1 MVSKTDKKKID
12 GGGLEQIF
20 GSGTRVK
27 LLKLFLND
35 PDKAYFVREIS
46 RIIGAQINSVRREL
60 LNLKS
65 LGIVSEVEWPENREY
80 IVPVKER
87 GKDNGSLKLK
97 KISSVDVTKKFF
109 QANKLFILFP
119 ELKALILKA
128 DFLLEKNLAKE
139 IGKIGEVDY
148 LALTGD
154 FVGLSDAPVD
164 LILVGKFN
172 KKKLSDLIGDF
183 EKDFGRAI
191 DYTVMTRQEFNYR
204 KDITDRFLYNILEN
218 KKIVMVNELDNSRL
232 SRGDD
237 VK

>member
-1 MVSKTDKKKID
+1 MVLKIDKKKID
-12 GGGLEQIF
+12 GDGLEQIF
-20 GSGTRVK
+20 GSRTRVK

-46 RIIGAQINSVRREL
+46 RTIGAQINSVRREL

-65 LGIVSEVEWPENREY
+65 LGIVGEVEGPENKEY

-109 QANKLFILFP
+109 QANKFFILFP

-172 KKKLSDLIGDF
+172 KNKLGDLINDF

-218 KKIVMVNELDNSRL
+218 KKIVMINELDDSRI
-232 SRGDD
+232 SRGDESR
-237 VK
+237 

>member
-1 MVSKTDKKKID
+1 MVLKIDKKKID

-46 RIIGAQINSVRREL
+46 RIINAQINSVRREL
-60 LNLKS
+60 LNLKN
-65 LGIVSEVEWPENREY
+65 LGIIGEVEGPENKEY
-80 IVPVKER
+80 IVPVKEKGR
-87 GKDNGSLKLK
+87 GIAFPKLK
-97 KISSVDVTKKFF
+97 RISSVDAAKKFF
-109 QANKLFILFP
+109 QANKLFVLFP

-128 DFLLEKNLAKE
+128 DFLLEKNLARE
-139 IGKIGEVDY
+139 IGKIGTVDY

-154 FVGLSDAPVD
+154 FVGLSNAPVD

-172 KKKLSDLIGDF
+172 KKKLSALINDF

-218 KKIVMVNELDNSRL
+218 KKIVMVNELDKSRL
-232 SRGDD
+232 YRGEE
-237 VK
+237 VI